1 MLILS
6 RKVGESMILHDDIE
20 IIVTEVTG
28 DRVKLGILA
37 PKEVKVLRK
46 ELYLTVESN
55 REAVQGVAENQLKAL
70 MKDLKNNH

>member
-70 MKDLKNNH
+70 MKDLKK

>member
-6 RKVGESMILHDDIE
+6 RKVGESMIIQDDIE

-28 DRVKLGILA
+28 DKVKLGIIA
-37 PKEVKVLRK
+37 PKDVKVLRK

-55 REAVQGVAENQLKAL
+55 REAVQGVAEKQLKEL
-70 MKDLKNNH
+70 MKDLKKSI